1 MVFTLDFEFISG
13 LNHAY
18 TFVISPAAAVYSV
31 YAFASFNLF
40 IEEIVS
46 NPLDTYYFNSLSQ
59 QSFKFENQQS
69 GSVSINLKNTSSS
82 WRINLN
88 GTALEFQKESLPG
101 SNVWITKSQLI

>member
-18 TFVISPAAAVYSV
+18 TFVISPASQVYSV

-46 NPLDTYYFNSLSQ
+46 NPLDTYYFNSGSL
-59 QSFKFENQQS
+59 QSFKFENQNS
-69 GSVSINLKNTSSS
+69 GNVAVNLKNTTTEWRMRLDGANLVFEHYNGVS
-82 WRINLN
+82 WVN
-88 GTALEFQKESLPG
+88 
-101 SNVWITKSQLI
+101 KSTLYA